1 MASIEYNAFFFFV
14 FFTLFIL
21 EGGACN
27 YALFKKKNIKSEKEG
42 GNCLMKGDG
51 GKKLLLVGIAC
62 VIAYAEFGAM
72 GVLIVGVV
80 LMML

>member
-1 MASIEYNAFFFFV
+1 M
-14 FFTLFIL
+14 
-21 EGGACN
+21 
-27 YALFKKKNIKSEKEG
+27 KE
-42 GNCLMKGDG
+42 NG

-62 VIAYAEFGAM
+62 AIAYAEFGAM